1 MDLYDS
7 KTMPLSSDPAKR
19 KIQEKIKNGEQLTFM
34 EKINAG
40 RDTAIKEFNGY
51 QFKSDHVYRVIS
63 EDALRVYKEKG
74 FIIGF
79 GDDDEYKEYEENGQT
94 FNNNK
99 GVDWYLGG
107 ACLRY
112 GHIIIE
118 CPADKEYFQ
127 PAYDNGNH
135 LCNDPDV
142 RHFKSSGS
150 KNPVPISMI
159 SKIINT
165 RELENQNK
173 ESFKQTEIEK
183 KEYELIKQ
191 KNEML
196 LKQQQ
201 ELQQTNGLSMKLTNG
216 FANIILLSILTF
228 IFAILIGFV
237 IFKFIN

>member
-79 GDDDEYKEYEENGQT
+79 GDDDEYKEYE
-94 FNNNK
+94 
-99 GVDWYLGG
+99 
-107 ACLRY
+107 
-112 GHIIIE
+112 
-118 CPADKEYFQ
+118 
-127 PAYDNGNH
+127 
-135 LCNDPDV
+135 
-142 RHFKSSGS
+142 
-150 KNPVPISMI
+150 
-159 SKIINT
+159 
-165 RELENQNK
+165 
-173 ESFKQTEIEK
+173 
-183 KEYELIKQ
+183 LIKQ